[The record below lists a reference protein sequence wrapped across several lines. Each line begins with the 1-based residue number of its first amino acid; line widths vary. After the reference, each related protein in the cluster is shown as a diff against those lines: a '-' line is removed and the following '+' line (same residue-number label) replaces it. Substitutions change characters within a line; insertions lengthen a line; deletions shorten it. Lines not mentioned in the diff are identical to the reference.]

1 MTTYK
6 EAPEWQLALEAL
18 DALRDKAVSENDEEA
33 CRELIRWACKIA
45 RAEVN
50 TPVRT
55 SETWAWELWQG
66 EKVAGFHA
74 EAWASIDAWADSL
87 EDCVGFLECREDYAA
102 WDRWDMIQDSVK
114 GLGPTKAAMACA
126 MMGDRLGCIDRHM
139 TGDIIGQPM
148 TILVEGK
155 HRENPEVRKAFN
167 RLTRRTRYAETHL
180 EAFGAGDA
188 REAQWQAFWELSG
201 DGSKGN
207 PGKHFQE
214 SSHMPFFTILFSE
227 MGAL

>member
-1 MTTYK
+1 MNNL
-6 EAPEWQLALEAL
+6 PEWRLAL
-18 DALRDKAVSENDEEA
+18 DAIDDIRDDIVASENEEGA
-33 CRELIRWACKIA
+33 RELIRWACKIA

-55 SETWAWELWQG
+55 SETWLWEHFHG
-66 EKVAGFHA
+66 IATAEFHA

-87 EDCVGFLECREDYAA
+87 EDCVGFLECREEYAA
-102 WDRWDMIQDSVK
+102 WDRWDMIQDSVR

-167 RLTRRTRYAETHL
+167 RLTRRTRYAETHRL
-180 EAFGAGDA
+180 AFGTEDA
-188 REAQWQAFWELSG
+188 RQAQWQAFWELTG

-207 PGKHFQE
+207 PGIHFQE
-214 SSHMPFFTILFSE
+214 SNHMPFFTILFAVT
-227 MGAL
+227 GAA